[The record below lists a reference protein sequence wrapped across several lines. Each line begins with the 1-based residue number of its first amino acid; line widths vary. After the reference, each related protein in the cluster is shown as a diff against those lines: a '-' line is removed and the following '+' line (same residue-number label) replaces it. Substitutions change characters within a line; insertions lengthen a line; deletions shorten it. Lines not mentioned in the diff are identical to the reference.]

1 MTRTSVRAAAAFAGT
16 GMLVGTFLV
25 GVASPAAA
33 DVEAK
38 GTCSA
43 GSLWEA
49 SADLERGRHD
59 LDFEVKSTTPGQR
72 WRLVVK
78 QNGKRVFSQVRRA
91 VLTDDVPRA
100 EAQWELRR
108 PDDVN
113 ARETFTFRAK
123 NLRTGEVC
131 QATLRE
137 A

>member
-1 MTRTSVRAAAAFAGT
+1 MTRTSARTAVAFTVT
-16 GMLVGTFLV
+16 GLVVGTTLV
-25 GVASPAAA
+25 GVAGPAAA
-33 DVEAK
+33 GVDAK
-38 GTCSA
+38 GACSA
-43 GSLWEA
+43 GSRWEA
-49 SADLERGRHD
+49 SVDLERRQHE
-59 LDFEVKSTTPGQR
+59 LDFEVKSATPGQR
-72 WRLVVK
+72 WRLVV
-78 QNGKRVFSQVRRA
+78 QHNGKRVYSQVRRA